1 MRRATLSVL
10 ALSLAAT
17 AFADSVTLK
26 DRTVIEGKV
35 TSNTDTEVVINTYNS
50 SMPAMTWGVKKFD
63 KGQVTQVV
71 ITPPDPLRDYW
82 EKASTAQPDHATLM
96 KFCVANKLDVEAR
109 EEAFRLLA
117 SNPSD
122 AEARALLGADVD
134 KLLKAS
140 PVTNGDL
147 RPRIADYGALDD
159 AMRKT
164 TFEGWKTTYGVTLP
178 KQYFDRVA
186 RSLQQPKGL
195 QEDVRLTYNTKKSSG
210 KYSVWVPEDY
220 DPHRAY
226 PLLVGLHGTVNG
238 LGGIGNGK
246 DFIKHF
252 IVESPKWGCIVVC
265 PTAEPL
271 PWTGHGDDYVLSFIS
286 EVQLL
291 YNVDMNR
298 VYVIGHS
305 RGGMGTWYFGPAY
318 SDRWAAFAPAAGSG
332 GGNALKAHQNGC
344 GMYIYHS
351 EDDPQVGVGDDRGA
365 AQVLQ
370 KQKADFIYTEYKDA
384 KHGWPI
390 EVVADALLF
399 FKRHHLMK
407 RGAKG
412 PEPVHGTRS
421 SFAEPLWPDE
431 LLYFPNEAAGKG
443 GNDVASLCADVEL
456 GGTRGVR
463 AANKL
468 IEMKDKAAMTAMS
481 KTLLTPQSTEDS
493 RIQAA
498 RVLGAFK
505 ETASAGALTRAL
517 NDKSLPVRKAAADSL
532 ALAGEKKDALS
543 IAAALEAL
551 GKEFDKELKKAEI
564 QQWEDYQALNAAYVA
579 AMSALGEGRVAG
591 LVETI
596 AIRKILLATE
606 LPKFSTG
613 YDPEGARKKAALQ
626 ILDALPGFKEPKL
639 KPAIAPIKAKFS
651 ADNQVQTRA
660 SDAEGKM

>member
-1 MRRATLSVL
+1 MRRALCPALVL
-10 ALSLAAT
+10 LAA
-17 AFADSVTLK
+17 AVSADTVTLR
-26 DRTVIEGKV
+26 DRTVVEGKV
-35 TSNTDTEVVINTYNS
+35 VSNTDTEVVINTYNS
-50 SMPAMTWGVKKFD
+50 TLPAMTWGVKKFD
-63 KGQVTQVV
+63 KAQVAQVV
-71 ITPPDPLRDYW
+71 ITPPDPLREYW
-82 EKASTAQPDHATLM
+82 ERSSVARPDHATLM
-96 KFCVANKLDVEAR
+96 KFCVANRLDVEAK
-109 EEAFRLLA
+109 EEALQVLA
-117 SNPSD
+117 QNPSD
-122 AEARALLGADVD
+122 AEARALLGPDVE
-134 KLLKAS
+134 KLLKAN

-147 RPRIADYGALDD
+147 RPKIADYGALDD

-164 TFEGWKTTYGVTLP
+164 TYEGWKTTYGVTLP

-210 KYSVWVPEDY
+210 KYSVWVPDDY

-226 PLLVGLHGTVNG
+226 PLLVGLHGSVNG
-238 LGGIGNGK
+238 LGGVGNGK

-252 IVESPKWGCIVVC
+252 VVESPRWGCIVLC

-271 PWTGHGDDYVLSFIS
+271 PWTGHPDDYVLSFIA

-344 GMYIYHS
+344 GVYIYHS

-370 KQKADFIYTEYKDA
+370 KQKADFVYTEYRDA
-384 KHGWPI
+384 KHGWPR
-390 EVVADALLF
+390 EVIDDTLLF

-407 RGAKG
+407 RGPKG

-431 LLYFPNEAAGKG
+431 LLYFPNEPAGKG
-443 GNDVASLCADVEL
+443 GNDVATLCSQVEL
-456 GGTRGVR
+456 GGTRGKR
-463 AANKL
+463 AADKL
-468 IEMKDKAAMTAMS
+468 IEMKDKAALAAMS
-481 KTLLTPQSTEDS
+481 KTLLTPQSTEDA

-505 ETASAGALTRAL
+505 EPASAGALAKAL
-517 NDKSLPVRKAAADSL
+517 NDKSLQVRRSAADSL
-532 ALAGEKKDALS
+532 AVAGEKKDALAV
-543 IAAALEAL
+543 AAALEAL
-551 GKEFDKELKKAEI
+551 GKEFDKELKKLEI
-564 QQWEDYQALNAAYVA
+564 QPWEDFQALNASYVA
-579 AMSALGEGRVAG
+579 AMSALGEPRVAG
-591 LVETI
+591 LVDTI
-596 AIRKILLATE
+596 AIRKILLASD

-613 YDPEGARKKAALQ
+613 YDPEGARKKAALV

-639 KPAIAPIKAKFS
+639 KPAIAPIKAKFAS
-651 ADNQVQTRA
+651 DNEVQTRA
-660 SDAEGKM
+660 ADAEGKM